1 MYLNLY
7 IALSCT
13 LHLAASCPLCVPT
26 PHPTTLKEHLTGLQ
40 RISFSSNEGCLLQK
54 GETPLHYSAQLS
66 KSKIKGNADIEI
78 VKLLLEHG
86 ADCTAVTH
94 QVRVNVFVIS
104 TKMCLVALIK

>member
-1 MYLNLY
+1 M
-7 IALSCT
+7 
-13 LHLAASCPLCVPT
+13 
-26 PHPTTLKEHLTGLQ
+26 
-40 RISFSSNEGCLLQK
+40 QK

-94 QVRVNVFVIS
+94 QVRVDVLLIN
-104 TKMCLVALIK
+104 TEMCLVALVK